1 MCDNVVHR
9 VYVVEK
15 GAKPHEVVGVIT
27 PTDILALVAGLG
39 SWGKAEGASKRA
51 GGSSSRADDSKKPKT
66 DAEVEAADDAAA
78 S

>member
-39 SWGKAEGASKRA
+39 SWGKRDGASKRA
-51 GGSSSRADDSKKPKT
+51 GGGSSRAEECKKAKM
-66 DAEVEAADDAAA
+66 EGEAADEAAE